1 MNDTTE
7 REPFWPLITVV
18 AVLAVATFS
27 ISMSLD
33 WWGSTV
39 SRSGLMTAL
48 VLMVLADVQ
57 MLRDYRHKKARGIP
71 KSDERLDRI
80 VVYASTYSFR
90 VGLIC
95 MIALIVLHLLRIVD
109 MDVVTALSVS
119 VLVMAGIYFAF
130 HLYFD
135 RRGDVV

>member
-1 MNDTTE
+1 MSDTTE
-7 REPFWPLITVV
+7 REPFWPLITVA
-18 AVLAVATFS
+18 AVLAVAAFS
-27 ISMSLD
+27 ISLSLD

-39 SRSGLMTAL
+39 YRSGLVTAL
-48 VLMVLADVQ
+48 ILMVLADVQ
-57 MLRDYRHKKARGIP
+57 IVRDYRRKKARGIP

-90 VGLIC
+90 AGLIC

-130 HLYFD
+130 HVYFD
-135 RRGDVV
+135 RRGDVA